1 MVNFE
6 FVIACAWIL
15 DGQGV
20 WDEWSVVMRLFLSLG
35 KSWKRFG

>member
-6 FVIACAWIL
+6 FVIACAWVL
-15 DGQGV
+15 DVWGA
-20 WDEWSVVMRLFLSLG
+20 WDEWSVVMRLFLGLG